1 MGRAVFF
8 TVKCPPQEILD
19 TDDPLKAAHLNA
31 DKVSGLRNDTH
42 RTGLAAEAVRG
53 RIQLV
58 LFLDL
63 TGRSHVI
70 DIRGDCRNCQSHL
83 LCNIELLDGTAII
96 ICFEDGSSCGCYCF

>member
-8 TVKCPPQEILD
+8 TVKRPPQEILD

-58 LFLDL
+58 LFLDQP
-63 TGRSHVI
+63 GRNHVI
-70 DIRGDCRNCQSHL
+70 DIRGDCRHCQSQL
-83 LCNIELLDGTAII
+83 LCNIGPLDGTAII
-96 ICFEDGSSCGCYCF
+96 NCFEDGRSAGCY